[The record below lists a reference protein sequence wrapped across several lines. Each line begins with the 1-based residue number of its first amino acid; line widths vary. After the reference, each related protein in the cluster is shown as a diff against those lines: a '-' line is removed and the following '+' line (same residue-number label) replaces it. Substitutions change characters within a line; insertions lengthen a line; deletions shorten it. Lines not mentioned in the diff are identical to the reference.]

1 VSSIEFRNLQKSFG
15 DKRLFSDFNLTIES
29 GRLTV
34 ILGPSGCGKS
44 TLLRLIAGL
53 EQPDSGSIL
62 IDGQDVTRVEPR
74 RRGVAMVFQ
83 NYALYPHLTVRENL
97 SFPLRVARV
106 SKQTIIAKVEEAAA
120 LLGLSDLLD
129 RYPKTLSG
137 GERQRTAVGR
147 AIVRDPKLFL
157 FDEPLSNLDFQLR
170 NRMRGELVTL
180 QRTLR
185 KTTVYVTHD
194 QTEGMTMADTLV
206 LMNKG
211 RIVQTGDPGVAYREP
226 ANLFAAGFIGTPPMN
241 IFDGKC
247 KRGDLSL
254 GDTGISLCKIV
265 VADGDYKIG
274 IRPNQL
280 RASASE
286 RGVALR
292 IDYSEFHGAENFLF
306 GRIGD
311 QTFTALSTDDV
322 RYVRGDEVNVIF
334 PASALHFFD
343 AKTGLRLEKSGGGT
357 A

>member
-1 VSSIEFRNLQKSFG
+1 MSSIEFRNLEKNFG
-15 DKRLFSDFNLTIES
+15 EKQLFSDFNLAIES

-44 TLLRLIAGL
+44 TLLRMIAGL
-53 EQPDSGSIL
+53 EQPDAGAIL

-97 SFPLRVARV
+97 SFPLRVAKVPKGEAR
-106 SKQTIIAKVEEAAA
+106 QKVERAAE
-120 LLGLSDLLD
+120 LLGLSELLD
-129 RYPKTLSG
+129 RYPRTLSG

-180 QRTLR
+180 QRTLK

-206 LMNKG
+206 LMDKG
-211 RIVQTGDPGVAYREP
+211 HIVQSGDPGSAYRRP

-241 IFDGKC
+241 IFGGKC
-247 KRGDLSL
+247 VRGELLLD
-254 GDTGISLCKIV
+254 DTQIALCKV
-265 VADGDYKIG
+265 EVADGNYRVG

-280 RASASE
+280 RVSTNDADI
-286 RGVALR
+286 ALR
-292 IDYSEFHGAENFLF
+292 IDYGEFHGADNYLF
-306 GRIGD
+306 GKIGD
-311 QTFTALSTDDV
+311 QTFTALSTEDV
-322 RYVRGDEVNVIF
+322 RYQRGDEVRVTF
-334 PASALHFFD
+334 PPSALHFFD
-343 AKTGLRLEKSGGGT
+343 VKTGLRLDESGGAG

>member
-15 DKRLFSDFNLTIES
+15 DKQLFSNFNLTIES

-97 SFPLRVARV
+97 GFPLRVAKIPKR
-106 SKQTIIAKVEEAAA
+106 IALAKVEEAAE
-120 LLGLSDLLD
+120 LLGLSELLD

-147 AIVRDPKLFL
+147 AIVRDPILFL

-170 NRMRGELVTL
+170 NRMRGELVAL
-180 QRTLR
+180 QRTLK

-206 LMNKG
+206 LMDKG
-211 RIVQTGDPGVAYREP
+211 HIVQAGDPGSAYRLP

-241 IFDGKC
+241 IFPGRCERGK
-247 KRGDLSL
+247 LLL
-254 GDTGISLCKIV
+254 GDSQITLSSV
-265 VADGDYKIG
+265 EVADGEYKVG

-280 RASASE
+280 RVMTGE
-286 RGVALR
+286 DGVALR
-292 IDYSEFHGAENFLF
+292 IDYSEFHGADNYLF
-306 GRIGD
+306 GKIGD

-322 RYVRGDEVNVIF
+322 RYARGDEVKVIF

-343 AKTGLRLEKSGGGT
+343 IKTGLRLEESGGGT